1 MKSVFLAD
9 CNPSTILTGEGS
21 NLNTLSSLDSTGHKQ
36 AKVINNAL
44 RKQKEFKVVLE
55 FFVKTM
61 TVNLG
66 LN

>member
-1 MKSVFLAD
+1 MQENSNSNENSETYNDTKKKEVPNKSFD
-9 CNPSTILTGEGS
+9 KDPI
-21 NLNTLSSLDSTGHKQ
+21 
-36 AKVINNAL
+36 

-61 TVNLG
+61 YVNLG

>member
-1 MKSVFLAD
+1 FENYSEKKKD
-9 CNPSTILTGEGS
+9 QES
-21 NLNTLSSLDSTGHKQ
+21 NLNTLSSLDSNNHKQ
-36 AKVINNAL
+36 AKVVNNAL